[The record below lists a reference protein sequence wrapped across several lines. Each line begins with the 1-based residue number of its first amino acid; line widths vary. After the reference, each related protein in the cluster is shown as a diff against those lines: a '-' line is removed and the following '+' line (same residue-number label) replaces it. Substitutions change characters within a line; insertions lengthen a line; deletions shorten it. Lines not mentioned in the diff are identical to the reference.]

1 MPVSGFIIS
10 LLGIYHWQVAFPACA
25 AAALAIYVLSLLKRK
40 LLEAWIVTDYA
51 GTQFIYALLSGPAL
65 LLAVKN
71 HGEFLTVKTFCNSPA
86 EYFAVAISVS
96 GLLPASCHSQQLPAL
111 LSLFFNTH
119 KAPSWIFAYSFS
131 PDFPCC
137 LPRGLLLVLATYS
150 CGSSFEGLSQ
160 LTRNLLARKQIKMV
174 AKDHPGYKVLYVLDT
189 SVFRSQWQNLL
200 CGERSHWVWVEIIW
214 WKLIQLL
221 MGFLKET

>member
-10 LLGIYHWQVAFPACA
+10 LLGIYHWQVASPACA

-86 EYFAVAISVS
+86 EYFCCGHSCFRASACFLPFPAITSSAV
-96 GLLPASCHSQQLPAL
+96 L
-111 LSLFFNTH
+111 
-119 KAPSWIFAYSFS
+119 IF
-131 PDFPCC
+131 
-137 LPRGLLLVLATYS
+137 
-150 CGSSFEGLSQ
+150 
-160 LTRNLLARKQIKMV
+160 
-174 AKDHPGYKVLYVLDT
+174 
-189 SVFRSQWQNLL
+189 
-200 CGERSHWVWVEIIW
+200 
-214 WKLIQLL
+214 
-221 MGFLKET
+221 